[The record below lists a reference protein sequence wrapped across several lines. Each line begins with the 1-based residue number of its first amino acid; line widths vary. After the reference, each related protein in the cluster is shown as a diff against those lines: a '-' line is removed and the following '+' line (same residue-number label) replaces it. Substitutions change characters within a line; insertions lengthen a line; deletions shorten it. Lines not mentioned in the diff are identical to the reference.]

1 VQFDAHPPH
10 RVATIWCREFRATL
24 STGASGALGSHD
36 PVVLTLDFG
45 EARRLQRVEI
55 LWEFPAKSFS
65 ISLSTDGM
73 SWTEVYATDLNSL
86 MTSSVNLGHQPARKL
101 RLTMREVYCHHT
113 CRLFVGVFGPWALQ
127 AHPTRGL
134 YLGHST
140 FGVKSLKAF
149 SAASG
154 LTVEDCGSSKSSD
167 DVSDKWFFVA
177 AGEHDSC
184 SSRTLR
190 AELPQFEAAKASL
203 AATIGELDVALPNM
217 MLCEPSLMA
226 GAFARVGVGSA
237 QCSLPPRGAAGD

>member
-1 VQFDAHPPH
+1 MGVPSEKFFDFVVHRRHELDGGVRNRLEQFDD
-10 RVATIWCREFRATL
+10 IFREFGPPACSEVAVDNARGVL
-24 STGASGALGSHD
+24 SSH
-36 PVVLTLDFG
+36 V
-45 EARRLQRVEI
+45 
-55 LWEFPAKSFS
+55 S
-65 ISLSTDGM
+65 SLR
-73 SWTEVYATDLNSL
+73 W
-86 MTSSVNLGHQPARKL
+86 R
-101 RLTMREVYCHHT
+101 
-113 CRLFVGVFGPWALQ
+113 FGPWALQ

-134 YLGHST
+134 YLGHSM

-203 AATIGELDVALPNM
+203 AATIGELDAALPNM
-217 MLCEPSLMA
+217 MLCKPSLMA